1 MFRGS
6 IVALVTPFKEDFDI
20 DFEAYGRL
28 IDWHLESGT
37 DGLVPCGCTGE
48 AATLT
53 HDEQIQ
59 CIKYTVERV
68 AGRVPVIAGTG
79 SNSTREALSLT
90 EKAYGRDDPS
100 TAYVAGLVA
109 FVCREAGL
117 SEDAA
122 GLIERALAIW
132 EVARDDAKIVS
143 ALQSLGAVYSD
154 LGDYERAA
162 ASLERALKI
171 IIVCQTGA
179 K

>member
-1 MFRGS
+1 MDAAWVRPFRFSSYLSAALLAGLLHGVGWAQLDDGAVLAQRAAELLTS
-6 IVALVTPFKEDFDI
+6 AFELCAKGWFEDAVAR
-20 DFEAYGRL
+20 A
-28 IDWHLESGT
+28 
-37 DGLVPCGCTGE
+37 
-48 AATLT
+48 
-53 HDEQIQ
+53 
-59 CIKYTVERV
+59 
-68 AGRVPVIAGTG
+68 
-79 SNSTREALSLT
+79 REALSLT